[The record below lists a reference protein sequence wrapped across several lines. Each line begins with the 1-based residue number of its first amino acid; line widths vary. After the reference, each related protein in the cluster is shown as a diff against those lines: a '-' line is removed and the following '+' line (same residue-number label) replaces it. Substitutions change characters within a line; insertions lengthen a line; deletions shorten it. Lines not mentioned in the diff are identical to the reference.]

1 MDYTAAAN
9 RYANGMK
16 YNRCGRSGIILPA
29 ISLGLWHNFGDIDN
43 QEEAEKMILYAFDHG
58 ITHIDIANNYGPPPG
73 SAESNFGKI
82 FKKQLQG
89 YRDELIISSKAGYLM
104 WPGPYGEWGSRK
116 YLHASIDQSLKRT
129 GLEYFDV
136 FYSHR
141 YDPNTPLEETMQAL
155 VDIVKQGKALYTAIS
170 NYPADKAAEAYK
182 YLSAHNTPCLLHQCK
197 YSMLVRDVEPEVLE
211 VGKQHGVGLIAFS
224 SLAQGLLTNKYLHG
238 IPENS
243 RAAKPSG
250 FLQKEQVTPQVIAK
264 VGKLNEV
271 AARRGQTLAEM
282 ALVWVLK
289 DPRVTSLIVGTSSVQ
304 QLKDNLNALQNPD
317 FTAEELNEIETILRS

>member
-1 MDYTAAAN
+1 
-9 RYANGMK
+9 
-16 YNRCGRSGIILPA
+16 
-29 ISLGLWHNFGDIDN
+29 
-43 QEEAEKMILYAFDHG
+43 
-58 ITHIDIANNYGPPPG
+58 
-73 SAESNFGKI
+73 
-82 FKKQLQG
+82 
-89 YRDELIISSKAGYLM
+89 
-104 WPGPYGEWGSRK
+104 
-116 YLHASIDQSLKRT
+116 
-129 GLEYFDV
+129 
-136 FYSHR
+136 
-141 YDPNTPLEETMQAL
+141 
-155 VDIVKQGKALYTAIS
+155 
-170 NYPADKAAEAYK
+170 
-182 YLSAHNTPCLLHQCK
+182 
-197 YSMLVRDVEPEVLE
+197 MLVRDVEPEVLE

-250 FLQKEQVTPQVIAK
+250 FLQKEPVTPQVIAK